1 MTPAICKFSKA
12 VIALALG
19 FVVTSTYPTKSKA
32 DTRKIVP
39 TPQFAAALGTDV
51 KTFISKPGMK
61 FRKQLSSKWCPRKTC
76 EWYRAKKRGSV
87 NSQITVYARHGKIFS
102 MSLRFSSWTKRNAEK
117 ALAKV
122 SQFTNPG
129 EVPPY
134 IAKSSKSVRGLFGRE
149 QYEAYWPVE
158 GGLATMGAQCRTQK
172 INGKRYTEPF
182 RECLM
187 TGFKYFACEG
197 DGANCR
203 PNQSQARN
211 DLPFDG
217 DPHAH

>member
-134 IAKSSKSVRGLFGRE
+134 IAKSSKSVRG
-149 QYEAYWPVE
+149 E
-158 GGLATMGAQCRTQK
+158 GYRLSRMVDMRQLVRDRSHDVRKRSQSAQIQNPSGERSMNRRTDRR
-172 INGKRYTEPF
+172 IWR
-182 RECLM
+182 
-187 TGFKYFACEG
+187 
-197 DGANCR
+197 
-203 PNQSQARN
+203 
-211 DLPFDG
+211 
-217 DPHAH
+217 